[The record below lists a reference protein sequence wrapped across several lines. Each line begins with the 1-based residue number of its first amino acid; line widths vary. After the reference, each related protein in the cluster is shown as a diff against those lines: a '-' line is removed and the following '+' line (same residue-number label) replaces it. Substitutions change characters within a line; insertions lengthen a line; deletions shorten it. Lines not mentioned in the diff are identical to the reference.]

1 MKMQTKVKII
11 LNVIILLM
19 LSSTL
24 YAADIPTVDDLNK
37 QTPQLPKDKEPA
49 ASESLQKSEKK
60 DDEIDKNKLIKII
73 VKDYNIL
80 GNERFDDAILKN
92 LIKDGINKELDY
104 DGLINVTSILSNY
117 YRSKGYLATA
127 YLPT

>member
-11 LNVIILLM
+11 LNFIILLM

-49 ASESLQKSEKK
+49 ASENLQKSEKK

-80 GNERFDDAILKN
+80 GNERFDDATLKN
-92 LIKDGINKELDY
+92 LIKDGIKIY
-104 DGLINVTSILSNY
+104 KYHFIQVFVKFYLIFYVQMT
-117 YRSKGYLATA
+117 
-127 YLPT
+127 